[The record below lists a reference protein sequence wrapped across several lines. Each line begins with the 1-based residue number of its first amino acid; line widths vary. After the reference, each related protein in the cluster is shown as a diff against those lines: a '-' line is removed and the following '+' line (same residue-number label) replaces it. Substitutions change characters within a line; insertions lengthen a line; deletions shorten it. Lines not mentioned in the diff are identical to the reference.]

1 MISENLLEP
10 AGTEAP
16 RVSFHSRDF
25 ETLESMSIMTDG
37 PVPKIHGRTQQEWE
51 KEWGITGGIEHL
63 KGLGWSVYQ
72 WRYYSP
78 PAAGGAQKPA
88 CFAEFFGPYYH
99 GYLRG
104 DGLDVKTSVLECV
117 NQGQKMAKCER
128 KNGHQYLIRCGNG
141 LIECSRCHFNGYS
154 TQVETLMSQVRNLG
168 IATKFSRGRMSSST
182 PPCGKKGTAGAW
194 RADSKR
200 SRKYPASRS
209 HRSNQCSQRDFPAC
223 FWFWTASPYS
233 PPLSVWPAGL
243 PLQWA
248 A

>member
-78 PAAGGAQKPA
+78 PTAGGAQKPA

-141 LIECSRCHFNGYS
+141 LIECPRCHFNGYS

-168 IATKFSRGRMSSST
+168 IRNEILQRENVKLYTAMRQEGYRWSLESGFEAFEKISGF
-182 PPCGKKGTAGAW
+182 KK
-194 RADSKR
+194 
-200 SRKYPASRS
+200 P
-209 HRSNQCSQRDFPAC
+209 QE
-223 FWFWTASPYS
+223 
-233 PPLSVWPAGL
+233 
-243 PLQWA
+243 
-248 A
+248 